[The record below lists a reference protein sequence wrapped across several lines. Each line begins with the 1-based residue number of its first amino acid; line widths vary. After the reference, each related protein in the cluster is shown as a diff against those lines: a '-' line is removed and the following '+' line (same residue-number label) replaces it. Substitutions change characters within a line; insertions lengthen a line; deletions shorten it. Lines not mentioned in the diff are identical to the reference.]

1 MFVPVK
7 VEIAVGE
14 ICIGVLPVRLE
25 MNLGI
30 AYADMFRAECVK
42 IKDVNGG
49 ERNCLMDFG
58 SGKNI
63 WVSDYRITDFTFGG
77 VMVGNPK
84 FDPIRID
91 KEDEAW
97 LKLNLPKKKLAPTA
111 KMAKI
116 GGKGMKP
123 TPGTTPATN
132 TPPKTTPPSRPKP

>member
-14 ICIGVLPVRLE
+14 ICIGILPVRLE
-25 MNLGI
+25 MNLCI

-42 IKDVNGG
+42 IHDVNS
-49 ERNCLMDFG
+49 ERECLLDFG
-58 SGKNI
+58 SVIGKNV

-97 LKLNLPKKKLAPTA
+97 LKLNLPKKTANKTA
-111 KMAKI
+111 KIAKI
-116 GGKGMKP
+116 AGPNRPKMVSGQGTGP
-123 TPGTTPATN
+123 TTP
-132 TPPKTTPPSRPKP
+132 KTISPKP